1 MSMALK
7 ILGYT
12 PCHMR
17 AALESP
23 KYDLQFWNEAYEVKF
38 FRKGQAYGRTEFD
51 KLIGDYDVSVIR
63 FRIC

>member
-1 MSMALK
+1 
-7 ILGYT
+7 
-12 PCHMR
+12 MR

-51 KLIGDYDVSVIR
+51 KLIGDYNVSVIR